1 MQPEPGGVERWG
13 GQEDLELEGL
23 ECDPCEDS
31 GLDGAC
37 RLTPHTD
44 LFSVSLPLP
53 TVRKELRAE
62 ATVSGNPEAPA
73 NNTVK
78 TLWQQQ
84 WDPQRG
90 AWGGGPGGS
99 TCALSCS
106 DLIGAQSW
114 AINVCCWGGAG
125 GNAAVRADRGHLW
138 PQGTEAG

>member
-1 MQPEPGGVERWG
+1 MGA

-44 LFSVSLPLP
+44 LFYVSLPLP

-62 ATVSGNPEAPA
+62 ATVSGNPEALA

-84 WDPQRG
+84 WDPQSG
-90 AWGGGPGGS
+90 AWGGGPGGP

-114 AINVCCWGGAG
+114 AINVCCWGGG
-125 GNAAVRADRGHLW
+125 WGKGDTAVRADRGHLW